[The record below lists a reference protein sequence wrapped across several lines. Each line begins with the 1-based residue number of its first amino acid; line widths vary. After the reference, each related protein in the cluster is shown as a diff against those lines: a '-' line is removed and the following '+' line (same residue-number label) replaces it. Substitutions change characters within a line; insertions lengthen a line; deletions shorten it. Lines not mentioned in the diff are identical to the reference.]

1 MKILV
6 LHPEI
11 REYLKKRNLE
21 RKFEKQKKLFEQNP
35 FYPSLE
41 TELLEPR
48 KMRIW
53 SFRIDRKYRAIFI
66 FCEKDE
72 IEIIDLTII
81 TNKQRYL
88 NQKPLSKSGFF

>member
-1 MKILV
+1 MKILPI
-6 LHPEI
+6 HPEI
-11 REYLKKRNLE
+11 KEYLRKRNLE
-21 RKFEKQKKLFEQNP
+21 KKFEKQKQLFEQNP

-66 FCEKDE
+66 FREKDT
-72 IEIIDLTII
+72 IEIIDV
-81 TNKQRYL
+81 NNHYQ
-88 NQKPLSKSGFF
+88 